1 MPRITNIKPKCISS
15 SSDTLIYPTSGKRL
29 SDVVDPVA
37 EWEASGPLDATISGD
52 LANPRDHSVL
62 LVATV
67 EAIPCSIKHID
78 GVSKEQKTSLP
89 KLANFTCSEIFVDHK
104 QNGVHPRQTED
115 GSFSVEVC
123 ISSAGA
129 GSCLPAFTVQAIERL
144 PDSTAKQTNINV
156 KLDDQNTEHQVINHF
171 DKTSSNK
178 DIRYVW
184 RDGYVQGEDE
194 LENLQNLM
202 EVWVSL
208 YIGGY
213 NAFVRWAPRVPVE
226 YQWSATDWAQKWEE
240 AQVSSECAQIDIE
253 VEAFRNVNIDFYEY
267 DKWLDTEPN
276 LSDLTKWGG
285 TQRVG
290 VVYAPGSAKFKD
302 PGSSSNNLSLSF
314 DKDRRTVYYPGT
326 TVYCVFGNCKEFTY
340 DLEYLTDVNEVLDEV
355 LTNSDTSYFHRDL
368 EGSIS
373 PERLLSF
380 PGISLKLAMPEHMGT
395 SDCFS
400 ILIGTFDVITVKR
413 RAITTGD
420 PYNGNLDATARTFV
434 STLPVSPFGDGL
446 LFTKKDIIHTHARR
460 TVSQTH
466 GARRM
471 VYYSKDMWNALLYVF
486 APVPPTTASGFLAAL
501 RTEYDDN
508 FDGGDPLGEFF
519 LQEKPDGYI
528 PAYDT
533 DGDIV
538 IPEVLDSYE
547 DRVRSASDPI
557 KVIDQIRAEWNAVP
571 YDLGYD
577 GATVGRGIYRIKHE
591 TQTVMELEIKYLRG
605 YHDVG
610 GIVRLGQDT
619 WKFEYGVTSTGS
631 VMGTQTGYAL
641 AGYQL
646 EFATGGE
653 YTFPTTHDPNETR
666 IYLRYGLPTVQ
677 INDGVPFELDGTR
690 KLYGIH
696 SDPQYNNEWGNIF
709 ADLRSK
715 VLVLTDPSSIELSIY
730 GDKLYGDADHQID
743 LASLNVG
750 KNDLQMAEFDLPFT
764 VTAEHSFISG
774 ARLIDASYKMAVIL
788 TPAELVLTS
797 DSNFHGLDGEG
808 ITDHVVLNS
817 PHDYYY
823 VPALFSV
830 FDVRNVNAGNL
841 LSHESCPFSLTESKV
856 SVHFKYGKTQYRSQ
870 RSTVIPPDGCVELS
884 QWQNPSSPDGRNLRP
899 DKHVK
904 LKFSSRSHPWVVTK
918 KITGGAYELVVLEQ
932 DESGTSW
939 TKSTTSLGVDLMAT
953 ETPLRFKSDAGDMG
967 VEIVLHDRFFDE
979 ADIHEGFAWE
989 VAAAN
994 TPLLCKA
1001 PRYIDQNSGSS
1012 TETVPLAQDPL
1023 MILNENEFKTHKFN
1037 STTGEMKAVMIK
1049 TDEDY
1054 QIELDDRD
1062 KTLRNLLSGSAGYY
1076 DTKNGCAIYSIQIES
1091 DIEIDYSVG
1100 PDEYRNNIKFEFEID
1115 AVPLTLTWWWDTT
1128 SESYLNYQNGII
1140 MNGVNMN
1147 GITFQF
1153 FDDGT
1158 LVATIPGPIEVKRVK
1173 GTYMVADDGDYGA

>member
-1 MPRITNIKPKCISS
+1 
-15 SSDTLIYPTSGKRL
+15 
-29 SDVVDPVA
+29 VA
-37 EWEASGPLDATISGD
+37 EWEASVAEWKESGPLDATISGD

-78 GVSKEQKTSLP
+78 GVSKEEKTSLP

-213 NAFVRWAPRVPVE
+213 NAFVRWAPRVPVD
-226 YQWSATDWAQKWEE
+226 YQWSATDWAQKWKE

-267 DKWLDTEPN
+267 SLDKWLDTEPN

-326 TVYCVFGNCKEFTY
+326 TVYCVFSNCKEFTY

-355 LTNSDTSYFHRDL
+355 LTNSSDTLYFRRNL

-373 PERLLSF
+373 PERWLSF

-413 RAITTGD
+413 RTITTGD

-446 LFTKKDIIHTHARR
+446 VVTKKDIIHTHARR
-460 TVSQTH
+460 TRSQTH

-471 VYYSKDMWNALLYVF
+471 VYYSEDMWNALPYVF

-501 RTEYDDN
+501 RTQYVDN
-508 FDGGDPLGEFF
+508 VDYAVGNFF
-519 LQEKPDGYI
+519 SQEKPDGYTL
-528 PAYDT
+528 AYDA
-533 DGDIV
+533 DGDIE
-538 IPEVLDSYE
+538 IPEALISYE
-547 DRVRSASDPI
+547 DRVRKASDPNGA
-557 KVIDQIRAEWNAVP
+557 IDQIRAEWNAVP
-571 YDLGYD
+571 YDLGTG
-577 GATVGRGIYRIKHE
+577 GATVGRGKYRIEHE

-619 WKFEYGVTSTGS
+619 WEFSYGVNPSTGS

-641 AGYQL
+641 AGTQI
-646 EFATGGE
+646 EFATGGK

-666 IYLRYGLPTVQ
+666 INFRYALPKLQ

-696 SDPQYNNEWGNIF
+696 SDPQYNDAWGNIF

-743 LASLNVG
+743 LASLDVG
-750 KNDLQMAEFDLPFT
+750 KNNLQMAEFDLPFT

-774 ARLIDASYKMAVIL
+774 ARLLDASYRMAVIL

-797 DSNFHGLDGEG
+797 DSNFHGLDGAG

-817 PHDYYY
+817 PHDYHY
-823 VPALFSV
+823 VPALASV
-830 FDVRNVNAGNL
+830 LDVRNVNAGNL
-841 LSHESCPFSLTESKV
+841 LSDESCPFSLTESKV
-856 SVHFKYGKTQYRSQ
+856 SVHFKYGTESYRSLPP
-870 RSTVIPPDGCVELS
+870 TMIPENGILEFS

-899 DKHVK
+899 DPHMK
-904 LKFSSRSHPWVVTK
+904 LEFSSRSHPWVVTK
-918 KITGGAYELVVLEQ
+918 EITGGAYELVVFELDKAEFVGA
-932 DESGTSW
+932 SPSW

-953 ETPLRFKSDAGDMG
+953 ETPLRFDSGAGDMG

-1023 MILNENEFKTHKFN
+1023 MILNEAEF
-1037 STTGEMKAVMIK
+1037 TTNVPT
-1049 TDEDY
+1049 TDVPTTDVDPIVPLREDNI
-1054 QIELDDRD
+1054 QLP
-1062 KTLRNLLSGSAGYY
+1062 LRNFQIIFDGTNSVFPYY
-1076 DTKNGCAIYSIQIES
+1076 PIYADGIFDNYNTIPWHDLYTDDPSS
-1091 DIEIDYSVG
+1091 LV
-1100 PDEYRNNIKFEFEID
+1100 KFFEIQSLNG
-1115 AVPLTLTWWWDTT
+1115 PFTYWDPSSEDFLNGDGYFIRVNTEFQNRLIWYWDPT
-1128 SESYLNYQNGII
+1128 SRSYINPEHLSIS
-1140 MNGVNMN
+1140 
-1147 GITFQF
+1147 FQF
-1153 FDDGT
+1153 FDDMT
-1158 LVATIPGPIEVKRVK
+1158 LTISNEKK
-1173 GTYMVADDGDYGA
+1173 GTYQESTW